1 MLYDFTHPDGKVFF
15 TQRIRKS
22 CLKSEKLYVSVEKK
36 GLLIIFIQHY
46 HRKYLYDKEL
56 LSGRRVNC
64 IEGSGGEELMPELSY
79 QEKTDYIVKKRR
91 YNAFFYGTDLD
102 LILREH
108 DIRNLLICGTKTN
121 CCIRATVEGAYHLDY
136 NPIVIKECVATN
148 DDVVNEVHL
157 TDIHKYL
164 GRVITM
170 DTLYDKLDG
179 GELHG

>member
-1 MLYDFTHPDGKVFF
+1 MTLLIQMEKFF

-79 QEKTDYIVKKRR
+79 QEKTDYIVKK
-91 YNAFFYGTDLD
+91 
-102 LILREH
+102 
-108 DIRNLLICGTKTN
+108 KT
-121 CCIRATVEGAYHLDY
+121 I
-136 NPIVIKECVATN
+136 
-148 DDVVNEVHL
+148 
-157 TDIHKYL
+157 
-164 GRVITM
+164 
-170 DTLYDKLDG
+170 
-179 GELHG
+179 